1 VLLRAAAAEKNVVS
15 VNQRVR
21 VPILIAVVIVAIA
34 AAWLWAART
43 PPVRVVVVAVER
55 GDVLS
60 TVSNTRAGT
69 VDACR
74 RAGMSPALGGQIS
87 RLPVRK
93 GDVVTTGQVM
103 LELWNDDL
111 RAELEFAH
119 REAVASRGRMKE
131 VCVRATVARQEA
143 QRLTSLLE
151 KGLAA
156 EEETARA
163 VGEGDARKAACEA
176 ARDATKVSDAQ
187 IDIATAR
194 LERTMLRA
202 PFDGVIAEINGELG
216 EFVTPSPVGIP
227 TPPTIDLIDSS
238 CLYISAPIDE
248 VDAPAVRTGQ
258 KALITMDAFPGVKF
272 PGFVRRVAP
281 YVLDVEKQAR
291 TVEIEAEIET
301 LESTHP
307 DKPNSDRAVLLPGYS
322 ADVEIVLARREQV
335 LRVPTQVVLDGSRV
349 FVLDGTVLAERLIQI
364 GISSWEFTE
373 VVAGLDE
380 GELVVLTVDREGV
393 ADGATAVT
401 E

>member
-1 VLLRAAAAEKNVVS
+1 VSIIQRIRA
-15 VNQRVR
+15 
-21 VPILIAVVIVAIA
+21 PLLIAVIVVAIGVV
-34 AAWLWAART
+34 WLWATRT
-43 PPVRVVVVAVER
+43 QPVRVVVVAVER
-55 GDVLS
+55 GNVLS

-74 RAGMSPALGGQIS
+74 RAGMSPSLGGQIAS
-87 RLPVRK
+87 LPVRE
-93 GDVVTTGQVM
+93 GDSVTAGQIM
-103 LELWNDDL
+103 LELWNDDV
-111 RAELEFAH
+111 RAELEAA
-119 REAVASRGRMKE
+119 RRDTVASRSRKDE
-131 VCVRATVARQEA
+131 VCVRADVARDEA
-143 QRLTSLLE
+143 QRLTSLLA

-163 VGEGDARKAACEA
+163 VGEASARKAGCKA
-176 ARDATKVSDAQ
+176 ARDATRVSDAQ
-187 IDIATAR
+187 VDIVNAR
-194 LERTMLRA
+194 LERTLLRA

-227 TPPTIDLIDSS
+227 TPATVDLIDSS

-258 KALITMDAFPGVKF
+258 KVLITLDAFPGQQF

-291 TVEIEAEIET
+291 TVEVEAEIENP
-301 LESTHP
+301 ESAT
-307 DKPNSDRAVLLPGYS
+307 SDRQRLLPGYS
-322 ADVEIVLARREQV
+322 ADVEIILATRDNV
-335 LRVPTQVVLDGSRV
+335 LRIPTQVILDGSSV
-349 FVLDGTVLAERLIQI
+349 FVLDGATLEERSIET

-373 VVAGLDE
+373 VVTGLDE

-393 ADGATAVT
+393 TDGAAATV

>member
-1 VLLRAAAAEKNVVS
+1 MESYMANFKSARF
-15 VNQRVR
+15 
-21 VPILIAVVIVAIA
+21 PILVIVVLVVA
-34 AAWLWAART
+34 AGVWKFSGRVK
-43 PPVRVVVVAVER
+43 PVRVAVVEVER

-74 RAGMSPALGGQIS
+74 RAGMSPALGGQIA

-93 GDVVTTGQVM
+93 GDSVTAGQVM

-111 RAELEFAH
+111 RAELEFA
-119 REAVASRGRMKE
+119 RRDVVASRGRMDE
-131 VCVRATVARQEA
+131 VCVRADVARDEA
-143 QRLTSLLE
+143 KRLASLLA

-163 VGEGDARKAACEA
+163 VGEASARKAGCA
-176 ARDATKVSDAQ
+176 AAGDATKVSEAQ
-187 IDIATAR
+187 VDVRIAK
-194 LERTMLRA
+194 LERTLLRA

-227 TPPTIDLIDSS
+227 TPPTIDLIDKS

-258 KALITMDAFPGVKF
+258 QALITMDAFPGRKF

-291 TVEIEAEIET
+291 TVEIEAEIANS
-301 LESTHP
+301 ESA
-307 DKPNSDRAVLLPGYS
+307 DAEGQMLLPGYS
-322 ADVEIVLARREQV
+322 ADVEIVLSTRENV
-335 LRVPTQVVLDGSRV
+335 LRIPTQVVLDGTRV
-349 FVLDGTVLAERLIQI
+349 FVFDGSTLVERVIDV

-373 VVAGLDE
+373 VVSGLDE
-380 GELVVLTVDREGV
+380 GELVVLSVDREGV
-393 ADGATAVT
+393 ADGVAAVV